1 LLGLQ
6 PGEEAV
12 DPIARLT
19 SEHQILFGALHALEV
34 YVGGVARGQWTRE
47 DELGEFVT
55 FFRGF
60 VGGLRTAEEELL
72 IDAMAARGFA
82 KGSGPIGRMLAETEQ
97 GRRLLNRLDFF
108 AHNVRVW
115 TDGQRKAVANVA
127 CDYARLLRAHL
138 REEEGVL
145 FPLARLRLM
154 HHVVAELASALSD
167 LESQHGGRQRREQLE
182 RLADQLVSR
191 YARAPSFGALPV
203 PVSA

>member
-1 LLGLQ
+1 
-6 PGEEAV
+6 V
-12 DPIARLT
+12 DPIASLT

-34 YVGGVARGQWTRE
+34 YVAGVARGQWTRE
-47 DELGEFVT
+47 GELSEFVS

-60 VGGLRTAEEELL
+60 VGGLRAAEEELL
-72 IDAMAARGFA
+72 MDAMVARGFA
-82 KGSGPIGRMLAETEQ
+82 KGSGPIGRLLSENEQ

-127 CDYARLLRAHL
+127 CDYARLLRTHL

-154 HHVVAELASALSD
+154 QHVLAEIASALSD
-167 LESQHGGRQRREQLE
+167 LERQHGGRQRRDQLE
-182 RLADQLVSR
+182 RLAAQLVSR
-191 YARAPSFGALPV
+191 YARAPSFGDRPV